1 MNYTKHIFTA
11 LIILAGFADF
21 STAQE
26 PNDTQLPY
34 LPDVNGMDAGRIP
47 RKLVEE
53 GVAVNGIDGKLQ
65 LDQESGKWIFEPYSQ
80 IKGRYTSIEK
90 DTQVPVLPSS
100 MLENMTEALGKQK
113 YAEFRVW
120 GRIMRSPRYNTLY
133 PIYAVGL
140 KDVTADPND
149 DDSQQQPEIPA
160 AYDPNAAV
168 VMPEDVMKSLQP
180 RRVVSNVQLTEALK
194 DDEDAVIVDRSGLL
208 GPAPEDPN
216 TYIFR
221 LDGFGWNFQGL
232 RFELLENEQLRDIVS
247 DVNFD
252 VLSPGRIEVSGV
264 ITKYQGKNYLLL
276 QRAVKVY
283 SHGNFDL

>member
-1 MNYTKHIFTA
+1 MDRTKSILTA
-11 LIILAGFADF
+11 LIILTGFAGF
-21 STAQE
+21 SSAQE

-53 GVAVNGIDGKLQ
+53 GVAVNGIDGKLRTDEQ
-65 LDQESGKWIFEPYSQ
+65 SGKWLFEPYSE
-80 IKGRYTSIEK
+80 IKGRYTSINKGTEI
-90 DTQVPVLPSS
+90 PVLPSS
-100 MLENMTEALGKQK
+100 MLENMTDALGDQQ
-113 YAEFRVW
+113 YGEFRVW
-120 GRIMRSPRYNTLY
+120 GRIMRSLRNNTLY

-140 KDVTADPND
+140 KDLTADAND
-149 DDSQQQPEIPA
+149 VDSKQESEVPA

-168 VMPEDVMKSLQP
+168 VMPEDVRQSLQP
-180 RRVVSNVQLTEALK
+180 RRVVSNVQLTEALQ
-194 DDEDAVIVDRSGLL
+194 DDEDAVIVDRSGLI

-221 LDGFGWNFQGL
+221 LDGFGWNYEGP
-232 RFELLENEQLRDIVS
+232 RFELLDNEQLRNIIS

-264 ITKYQGKNYLLL
+264 ITKYQGKKYMLL

-283 SHGNFDL
+283 SHGNFDF